1 VTERGPS
8 SLVQLTLTRLRLFAR
23 EPAAVFWTFGFPLLL
38 SLALGVAFRSR
49 PPLPS
54 MAAVVDGVGAEA
66 LAQVL
71 RAGGQVARVL
81 TEEEARRA
89 LRTGKAD
96 LVVTP
101 GVPRSYTYDPTRED
115 SRLARLVVDDL
126 LQRAE
131 GRREATPV
139 RDATVTEPG
148 SRYIDFLVPGLL
160 GLNLMSS
167 GMWGIG
173 FIIVENR
180 QKKLLKRLVATPMRR
195 SEFLLS
201 FVLLR
206 MLFLLLEMPVLLGFG
221 WLAFSVPI
229 RGSIALLGATA
240 LVGAFAFAG
249 LGLLVACRA
258 QNVQTVGGLI
268 NLVMMPMFLLSGV
281 FFSSAHFPDA
291 AQPLIRAL
299 PLTALNDALRAV
311 MLEGAGLGTVLP
323 QLALLAGLAAVSFA
337 LALRWFRW
345 S

>member
-1 VTERGPS
+1 V
-8 SLVQLTLTRLRLFAR
+8 
-23 EPAAVFWTFGFPLLL
+23 
-38 SLALGVAFRSR
+38 
-49 PPLPS
+49 
-54 MAAVVDGVGAEA
+54 AAVVEGPGAEA
-66 LAQVL
+66 LARVVG
-71 RAGGQVARVL
+71 AGGQVARVL
-81 TEEEARRA
+81 PAAEARRA
-89 LRTGKAD
+89 LRTGKVD

-101 GVPRSYTYDPTRED
+101 GSPRGYAWDPHRED

-126 LQRAE
+126 LQRAD

-139 RDATVTEPG
+139 ADAIVTEPG

-221 WLAFSVPI
+221 WLAFSVPVH
-229 RGSIALLGATA
+229 GSVALLTTTA
-240 LVGAFAFAG
+240 VVGAFAFAG

-268 NLVMMPMFLLSGV
+268 NVVMMPMFILSGV
-281 FFSSAHFPDA
+281 FFSSSHFPDA
-291 AQPLIRAL
+291 VQPLIRVL

-311 MLEGAGLGTVLP
+311 MLEGAGLLAIWP
-323 QLALLAGLAAVSFA
+323 QLLLLAGLAAVSFA